1 MASYPPAFLSLVENL
16 SRLPG
21 VGAKSAQR
29 LAFHILKSDPALAA
43 NLGRDLGQLH
53 GKVRLCARCS
63 YLAAGELCSF
73 CLDTR
78 RDERM
83 LCVVEDPRDVDVIE
97 STSEFRGSYH
107 VLLGVL
113 SPLEGVG
120 PGDLKIRELLARTAP
135 LEEVILALDP
145 DVEGD
150 ATSLYLTRLLRP
162 LGVKV
167 TRLASGLPQGS
178 ELEYADQVTVAR
190 AFAARRE
197 V

>member
-29 LAFHILKSDPALAA
+29 LAFHLLKSDPSLSAK
-43 NLGRDLGQLH
+43 LGSDLSQLH
-53 GKVRLCARCS
+53 GKVRLCTRCS
-63 YLAAGELCSF
+63 YLASSELCAF
-73 CLDTR
+73 CADTR
-78 RDERM
+78 RDDSL

-97 STSEFRGSYH
+97 ATSEYRGRYH

-113 SPLEGVG
+113 SPLEGIG
-120 PGDLKIRELLARTAP
+120 PEALKIRELLARTEG
-135 LEEVILALDP
+135 LQEVILALDP

-190 AFAARRE
+190 ALAARRE

>member
-1 MASYPPAFLSLVENL
+1 MASYPPAFQSLVESL

-29 LAFHILKSDPALAA
+29 LAFHLLKSDVSLSA
-43 NLGRDLGQLH
+43 NLGRDLSALH
-53 GKVRLCARCS
+53 SRVRLCSRCS
-63 YLAAGELCSF
+63 YLASAELCAYCADS
-73 CLDTR
+73 R
-78 RDERM
+78 RDDRL

-97 STSEFRGSYH
+97 STSEFRGRYH

-120 PGDLKIRELLARTAP
+120 PGDLKIRELLARVGD

-150 ATSLYLTRLLRP
+150 ATALYLTRLLKP
-162 LGVKV
+162 LGLKV

-190 AFAARRE
+190 ALAARQE
-197 V
+197 L

>member
-29 LAFHILKSDPALAA
+29 LAFHLLKSDPSMAV
-43 NLGRDLGQLH
+43 NLGRDLGALH
-53 GKVRLCARCS
+53 SKVRLCSRCS
-63 YLAAGELCSF
+63 YLASTDLCAF
-73 CLDTR
+73 CSDPR
-78 RDERM
+78 RDDSL

-97 STSEFRGSYH
+97 ATSEYRGRYH

-113 SPLEGVG
+113 SPLEGIG
-120 PGDLKIRELLARTAP
+120 PEALKIRELLART
-135 LEEVILALDP
+135 EGVQEVILALDP

-150 ATSLYLTRLLRP
+150 ATSLYLSRLLRP
-162 LGVKV
+162 LGLKV

-190 AFAARRE
+190 ALAARRE
-197 V
+197 A

>member
-29 LAFHILKSDPALAA
+29 LAFHLLKSDPSLAS
-43 NLGRDLGQLH
+43 NLGRDLGALH
-53 GKVRLCARCS
+53 GKVRLCSRCS
-63 YLAAGELCSF
+63 YLAAAELCAF

-78 RDERM
+78 RDDSL

-97 STSEFRGSYH
+97 STAEFRGRYH

-113 SPLEGVG
+113 SPLEGIG
-120 PGDLKIRELLARTAP
+120 PEALKIRELLARSEG

-162 LGVKV
+162 LGLKV

-190 AFAARRE
+190 ALAARRE